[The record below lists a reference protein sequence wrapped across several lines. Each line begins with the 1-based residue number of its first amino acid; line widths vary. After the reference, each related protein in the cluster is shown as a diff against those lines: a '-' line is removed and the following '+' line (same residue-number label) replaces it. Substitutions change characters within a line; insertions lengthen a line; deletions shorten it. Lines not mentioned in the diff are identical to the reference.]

1 MRRRVHGGS
10 AVIPEETRQRW
21 ADEAEED
28 ARGLVRI
35 RDTLALVRAEDFPR
49 SRKARQAARQAEDIV
64 TAIDSELELRLN
76 YCPKCDEDEIDV
88 RLSDRWSIRCRACGW
103 TVPALTWTE
112 AVDAWNEEGSE

>member
-1 MRRRVHGGS
+1 M
-10 AVIPEETRQRW
+10 IPEETRQRW

-49 SRKARQAARQAEDIV
+49 SRKARQAARQAEDIA
-64 TAIDSELELRLN
+64 TAIDSELELWLD
-76 YCPKCDEDEIDV
+76 YCPKCDGAELDV

-103 TVPALTWTE
+103 RSSPWACRGTIPWRSAAAPPWY
-112 AVDAWNEEGSE
+112 G

>member
-1 MRRRVHGGS
+1 M
-10 AVIPEETRQRW
+10 IPAQTRQRW

-49 SRKARQAARQAEDIV
+49 SRKARQAARQAEDIA
-64 TAIDSELELRLN
+64 TAIDLELERHLD
-76 YCPKCDEDEIDV
+76 YCPKCDGAELDV

-103 TVPALTWTE
+103 TVPALTWAG
-112 AVDAWNEEGSE
+112 AVESWNGEGSE